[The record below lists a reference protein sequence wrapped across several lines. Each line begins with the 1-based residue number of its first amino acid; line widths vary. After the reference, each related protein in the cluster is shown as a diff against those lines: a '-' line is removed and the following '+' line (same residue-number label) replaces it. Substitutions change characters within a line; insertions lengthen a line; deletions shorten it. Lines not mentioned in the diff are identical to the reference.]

1 MKLITTKKIDTVT
14 VITNVSSTVGLVDG
28 EATRKIVEVEITKTP
43 IAKQID
49 EIKKQMEVYAASAR
63 QAATGYK
70 RAKTDEDQ
78 RKYADEYQLRKS
90 QIDDLRKDLI
100 PIVAEFHKQWQALM
114 IEKAVYFTPASG
126 DELISD
132 TEGAEVDTL
141 LKQAFDAGQLLTRDK
156 TTVTDNRGKT
166 FWKKTG
172 SEWAKFPM
180 TKITDAQPSGSF
192 DETQLTDAQ
201 RAEIAGQVER
211 IRARVA
217 PRPFGQPCQ
226 TRAQAVG
233 AAERGATGKRKS
245 APDRSRG
252 QLTNQGGCAHDPA
265 RSGTDS
271 GTERTAR
278 SFAIRQAA
286 HRRRPEKSCCG

>member
-1 MKLITTKKIDTVT
+1 MKLITTKKIDNTTIITGVT
-14 VITNVSSTVGLVDG
+14 STVGLVDG

-70 RAKTDEDQ
+70 RAKTDDEQ

-100 PIVAEFHKQWQALM
+100 PIVAEFQKQWQALM
-114 IEKAVYFTPASG
+114 IEKSVYFTPASG
-126 DELISD
+126 DELVSD
-132 TEGAEVDTL
+132 AEGTEINTL

-156 TTVTDNRGKT
+156 KTITDHRGKT

-180 TKITDAQPSGSF
+180 TKITDSPVTGSIE
-192 DETQLTDAQ
+192 ETQLTDVQ
-201 RAEIAGQVER
+201 RTEIAAQVER
-211 IRARVA
+211 ERIAALKPVEKDKEL
-217 PRPFGQPCQ
+217 
-226 TRAQAVG
+226 QAVLSSLVSRAAVMKSELEVTG
-233 AAERGATGKRKS
+233 AAKPVET
-245 APDRSRG
+245 
-252 QLTNQGGCAHDPA
+252 A
-265 RSGTDS
+265 REWLNDKTAEVNAKYGVS
-271 GTERTAR
+271 GTE
-278 SFAIRQAA
+278 AI
-286 HRRRPEKSCCG
+286 K